1 MLTIRSRQFWE
12 VFATNLGLNLKSEV
26 SKTYL
31 GYFWWLL
38 EPVFYVTAMYVVLG
52 IFLARRTENFMLF
65 LVLGQVPFSWFSRSV
80 SNASRSIMGG
90 KSLINTV
97 AIPKIY
103 FPLLTT
109 SQDVV
114 KQLVVFVATLLF
126 ILIVGQ
132 EASWSWFGLLPIIL
146 TQYLLIVAI
155 GLVVAAIVPVV
166 PDFSY
171 LINTTLMVLMW
182 GSGIFYSYKDVLMPE
197 HRDLFLLNPMAT
209 LIKNYREVVLENMSP
224 DWSALALIALF
235 SVIIIVFMARFFNRY
250 DTLYARLVV
259 E

>member
-12 VFATNLGLNLKSEV
+12 VFFTNLGLNLKSEV

-52 IFLARRTENFMLF
+52 IFLSRRTENFMLF

-114 KQLVVFVATLLF
+114 KQMVVFVATLLF

-132 EASWSWFGLLPIIL
+132 DASWSWLGVIPVIL
-146 TQYLLIVAI
+146 TQFLLIIAL
-155 GLVVAAIVPVV
+155 GLVFAAIVPMV

-171 LINTTLMVLMW
+171 LITTMMMVLMW
-182 GSGIFYSYKDVLMPE
+182 GSGIFYSYKDVLLAE
-197 HRDLFLLNPMAT
+197 HRDLFLLNPMAN
-209 LIKNYREVVLENMSP
+209 LIKNYRQVVLDSQPP
-224 DWSALALIALF
+224 DWAALGLIALA
-235 SVIIIVFMARFFNRY
+235 SVLVVAFMAWFFNRN